1 MDIPKKPSDRYAR
14 ARRLLHATAFLLGI
28 GGFWWMPWPWWGIMI
43 GVCEIVAFA
52 LLPRRVE
59 DEPSDSVDAGIRIG
73 CGAIAGFVAGIWWT
87 WYHYF
92 GKNAGAIYIAS
103 ALVGA
108 VVFAALAFRF
118 GDKFWNWHN
127 PF

>member
-1 MDIPKKPSDRYAR
+1 MDIPEKPQDRFAR
-14 ARRLLHATAFLLGI
+14 ARHLLHATAFFLLI
-28 GGFWWMPWPWWGIMI
+28 GGYWWMPWPWWGIMI
-43 GVCEIVAFA
+43 GVCETVAFA
-52 LLPRRVE
+52 LMPRSAE
-59 DEPSDSVDAGIRIG
+59 DEPADSMDTGLRIG

-87 WYHYF
+87 FYQSLGNISGH
-92 GKNAGAIYIAS
+92 IYIA
-103 ALVGA
+103 AGLVGA